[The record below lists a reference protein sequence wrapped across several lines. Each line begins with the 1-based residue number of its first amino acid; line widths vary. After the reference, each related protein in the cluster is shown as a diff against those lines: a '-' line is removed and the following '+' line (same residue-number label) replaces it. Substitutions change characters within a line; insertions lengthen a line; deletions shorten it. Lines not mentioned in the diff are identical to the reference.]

1 MNIRA
6 LNVLLLLCLAGL
18 AIANRSV
25 HWNAATPNYEV
36 LPDMAH
42 SVRYN
47 SLAPNPNFA
56 DGKTLRTPVA
66 GTIPRGFRPLH
77 YQATPESAAQA
88 GDELRNPYTAK
99 DDPALQRGAQV
110 YGTFCQVCHGAG
122 GRGDGPIVLRGYP
135 APPSLLA
142 DHAVVLKDGQIF
154 HILTYGQKN
163 MPSYAAQISEE
174 DRWKAIL
181 YYRFLQAQSRATPS
195 PAAKSGN

>member
-1 MNIRA
+1 MNIRS
-6 LNVLLLLCLAGL
+6 LNFLLLLCLAGL

-25 HWNAATPNYEV
+25 QWNAAIPNYEV

-47 SLAPNPNFA
+47 SFAPNPNFA
-56 DGKTLRTPVA
+56 DGKTLQRPVA
-66 GTIPRGFRPLH
+66 GTIPRGFRPIH

-88 GDELRNPYTAK
+88 GVELRNPYTAR
-99 DDPALQRGAQV
+99 DERAAERGAIV
-110 YGTFCQVCHGAG
+110 YGAFCQVCHGAG

-135 APPSLLA
+135 SPPSLLA
-142 DHAVVLKDGQIF
+142 DQAVALKDGQIF

-181 YYRFLQAQSRATPS
+181 YFRFLQAQSRATSS
-195 PAAKSGN
+195 PAKSGN